1 MKIYVKR
8 GEKMKIHNQTAITFS
23 MNRYQ
28 RNETKIEKT
37 LDKLASGLN
46 IRRAG
51 DNAAGL
57 AVSETFRAQVRG
69 LSQAQRNMQDG
80 LSVLSAADEGLN
92 NVNSLLQRARELAV
106 MNATDTLTDE
116 DRQASQMELEQ
127 IMEGIN
133 DTANKLEFNTMKI
146 LGENA
151 PLVLMVGANPG
162 QQITIDLMD
171 TSTTALGL
179 DAANLLTR
187 DASSEL
193 ISKLDDAIVQTTS
206 NLTKIG
212 SYYEAIEHHMENSFV
227 KESNITSSV
236 SLLTDTDMAK
246 EMMNFVGLEVR
257 QKSDQLFVST
267 INQNTADILK
277 ILNN

>member
-1 MKIYVKR
+1 MKIQ
-8 GEKMKIHNQTAITFS
+8 NQTAITFS

-28 RNETKIEKT
+28 RNETQVEKT

-46 IRRAG
+46 IRRAS

-57 AVSETFRAQVRG
+57 SVSETFRAQVRG

-92 NVNSLLQRARELAV
+92 NVNGLLQRARELAV

-116 DRQASQMELEQ
+116 DRQASQKELDQ
-127 IMEGIN
+127 LLEGIN
-133 DTANKLEFNTMKI
+133 DTAGKLEFNTKKI
-146 LGENA
+146 LAENA

-162 QQITIDLMD
+162 QQIKVDLVD

-179 DAANLLTR
+179 DDVNLLTR
-187 DASSEL
+187 DASSKL
-193 ISKLDDAIVQTTS
+193 ITKLDKAIVKTTN

-236 SLLTDTDMAK
+236 SKLTDTDMAK
-246 EMMNFVGLEVR
+246 EMISFVGLEVR

-267 INQNTADILK
+267 INQNTADILR
-277 ILNN
+277 ILSN

>member
-1 MKIYVKR
+1 MKIQ
-8 GEKMKIHNQTAITFS
+8 NQTAITFS

-28 RNETKIEKT
+28 RNETKVEKT

-127 IMEGIN
+127 IMKGIN
-133 DTANKLEFNTMKI
+133 DTANELEFNTMKI

-179 DAANLLTR
+179 DAVNLLTR
-187 DASSEL
+187 DASSDL
-193 ISKLDDAIVQTTS
+193 IGKLDEAIVQTTS

-227 KESNITSSV
+227 KESNITASV